1 MLGLISVMLA
11 DTVDFGE
18 WKNNVRAAGLLTS
31 ASSFGAKFGM
41 GIGGAITAAILSA
54 SGYVANQQ
62 QTATSLHAIEFNFI
76 WLPAIC
82 STLAIIALLFYKF
95 DKQEQQII
103 SELQK
108 KRGA

>member
-1 MLGLISVMLA
+1 MLA
-11 DTVDFGE
+11 DTVDLGE

-31 ASSFGAKFGM
+31 ASSFGTKFGM
-41 GIGGAITAAILSA
+41 EIGGAITAAVLSA

-103 SELQK
+103 RELQK
-108 KRGA
+108 MRGA